1 MSKVFNVAG
10 GPIGKYTTGGD
21 EPSSMRNIEVTLKAG
36 YSNTYYLHDYFN
48 PDSVT
53 VKITYTD
60 GSTNENASNYVW
72 FPARPLETTDEY
84 ITFKAVEGGNVIQTR
99 FRIIVRDYQLVE
111 IPKQIGT
118 LTYNGNLQFPTWDYD
133 QTKVRMVD
141 GTSSRSEAGTYS
153 TTFTLIDPSTTR
165 WNIDTSEDY
174 FADQV
179 VQWTIG
185 KRQAQIRV
193 QPPDSSQLYTNS
205 YTFYIREQDTNQS
218 FFINCEGIT
227 DMNLSDAT
235 DQDIIRIRQSEN
247 FNGNIQVGYDSK
259 ALTLLLT
266 FNSTSFP
273 YHQGDSCTITI
284 SVNNDKLN
292 NYEYSG
298 TFILTLLL
306 YDRWQFGTY
315 SDGSVADKEW
325 FQGLAK
331 SLSQRY
337 YLEDWIGVQK
347 HMSLDSEILGTIETS
362 IICRD
367 ATASYVDFQLAPTLN
382 QPLKPNYGSSSGTVT
397 EYDSSTFQV
406 INNQLAEAIPG
417 KDYMG
422 NIPQY
427 IVLAGFPS
435 SSRQVVS
442 NRKVITPT
450 ACDMGLIQPDL
461 DTPQEN
467 GEDISYSDYNG
478 EVNNKWYIDDT
489 RRQKTTSDSMN
500 NVKYWTRST
509 YVKYL
514 QSGQEKRHFVVVD
527 ENGQAMDVNA
537 QTTDLDIYHA
547 PIFRI
552 VALT

>member
-133 QTKVRMVD
+133 QTKVRMID

-165 WNIDTSEDY
+165 WNIDTSKDY

-205 YTFYIREQDTNQS
+205 YTFYIREQDTSQS

-235 DQDIIRIRQSEN
+235 DQDIIRITQSEN
-247 FNGNIQVGYDSK
+247 FNG
-259 ALTLLLT
+259 
-266 FNSTSFP
+266 
-273 YHQGDSCTITI
+273 
-284 SVNNDKLN
+284 
-292 NYEYSG
+292 
-298 TFILTLLL
+298 
-306 YDRWQFGTY
+306 
-315 SDGSVADKEW
+315 
-325 FQGLAK
+325 
-331 SLSQRY
+331 
-337 YLEDWIGVQK
+337 
-347 HMSLDSEILGTIETS
+347 
-362 IICRD
+362 
-367 ATASYVDFQLAPTLN
+367 
-382 QPLKPNYGSSSGTVT
+382 
-397 EYDSSTFQV
+397 
-406 INNQLAEAIPG
+406 
-417 KDYMG
+417 
-422 NIPQY
+422 
-427 IVLAGFPS
+427 
-435 SSRQVVS
+435 
-442 NRKVITPT
+442 
-450 ACDMGLIQPDL
+450 
-461 DTPQEN
+461 
-467 GEDISYSDYNG
+467 
-478 EVNNKWYIDDT
+478 
-489 RRQKTTSDSMN
+489 
-500 NVKYWTRST
+500 
-509 YVKYL
+509 
-514 QSGQEKRHFVVVD
+514 
-527 ENGQAMDVNA
+527 
-537 QTTDLDIYHA
+537 
-547 PIFRI
+547 
-552 VALT
+552 